1 MIDDPLLGV
10 LGPLITA
17 TRQDSAIQAVIGN
30 DENGIRRV
38 RGFEPAEGDVITGVD
53 VNGRPKF
60 LPFIVF
66 VILDA
71 TPDDDVPVTFASIGA
86 RCYGS
91 TPQNAW
97 AVYAALVRAL
107 HRVGPRVVSG
117 LGIYQTLVRGGQQT
131 TDPDTKQPVVM
142 ATIPLLATAQV
153 FAT

>member
-1 MIDDPLLGV
+1 MIEDPLLGV
-10 LGPLITA
+10 LGPLITT
-17 TRQDSAIQAVIGN
+17 TRQDSAIMAVIGT
-30 DENGIRRV
+30 DENGLRRV
-38 RGFEPAEGDVITGVD
+38 RGFEPAAGDAQPKG
-53 VNGRPKF
+53 KF

-71 TPDDDVPVTFASIGA
+71 TPDEDVPVTFASIGV

-97 AVYAALVRAL
+97 AVYGALVRAL